1 MKNISIEIPD
11 GILSVL
17 AAGPTDIKTA
27 MEVCAALVA
36 AAGIAGDV
44 SVDPSAAPAPTDVD
58 PKQIKALA
66 EAKVKRRRLAAERRR
81 RRMQQRDEA
90 VCRLVKTGEP
100 IGPDAI
106 REAFSSTQIFIIEAL
121 TSVPGCSP
129 ARMTFNQFLSLAL
142 PYMVQRGLPVPD
154 TLTPRQRLYMPPG
167 KIGRKRKKF
176 VGNGPGVVAEKA
188 KSLNLYH
195 EKTNQTYPRGTLRN
209 DVGVMQLV

>member
-17 AAGPTDIKTA
+17 AADPTDIKTA

-44 SVDPSAAPAPTDVD
+44 SVEPSAAPAPTDVD
-58 PKQIKALA
+58 PTQIKALA
-66 EAKVKRRRLAAERRR
+66 EAKVKRRRLSAERRR
-81 RRMQQRDEA
+81 RRMQQRDEV

-106 REAFSSTQIFIIEAL
+106 REAFSRTQIFIIEAL

-176 VGNGPGVVAEKA
+176 VGNGPGVVAGKA

-195 EKTNQTYPRGTLRN
+195 EKNNQTYPRGTLRN